1 MNELSKI
8 SVREC
13 EFCKRKIR
21 ILSNETASI
30 VSVQC
35 KECFE
40 ENSDKPRI
48 AGRRPSAI
56 FSG

>member
-1 MNELSKI
+1 MHEMSKV
-8 SVREC
+8 SVRGC
-13 EFCKRKIR
+13 EFCKKKIR

-40 ENSDKPRI
+40 EKGNKPKI
-48 AGRRPSAI
+48 LTKKGLDA
-56 FSG
+56 